1 MAIGQYQKHSYRR
14 GGGGWELQVV
24 GKAMSTLKTVKWHCA
39 IFGATYHTK
48 QLNPWPNSSARGVV
62 KYSQLSACLG
72 DKEPFKD
79 HLSSS

>member
-39 IFGATYHTK
+39 IFGAKYHTK

-62 KYSQLSACLG
+62 KYSHAAVCLSREQRAIQRPT
-72 DKEPFKD
+72 EQ
-79 HLSSS
+79 